1 MCYIVTKN
9 IEEKDVITVIIMQAQ
24 QVGRTFDGN
33 DLFTGI
39 NLEVQTGSRVGLVGP
54 NGIGKTTLLEILAG
68 INPPDY
74 GQVTTSKN
82 MSIGY
87 LAQDSGLDS
96 NRTIFAEML
105 TIFEPLIA
113 MEKHMH
119 DLEAQIADPKL
130 AEDQQQYD
138 QVMRQYDQIQ
148 HDFQAQNGY
157 GYQAEI
163 RSVLHGFQFDD
174 TTYDKP
180 IGNLSGGERSRL
192 ALAKLLLEHH
202 DLIILDEPTNH
213 LDIDTL
219 TWLEGYLKTY
229 SGAILTVSHDQYFLD
244 HVVTELYELTPFKSI
259 HYKTNY
265 SGYLKQKA
273 DNLALAWKAYEKQ
286 QEEIHKLQ
294 DFVDKNIV
302 RASST
307 KQAQARRKQLEKMDV
322 LAKPQGRE
330 KTVHFRFTPETTSGN
345 EVLKVHDA
353 TVGYEA
359 DEPMAGPINFQVNKG
374 DRIAIIGQNGVG
386 KSTLLKSVLG
396 QIPFLKGQAQFGT
409 NVTTGY
415 YDQDQHQLHWN
426 KSVLD
431 EIWDDHPTMP
441 EQAVRSALAAFLF
454 DANDITKT
462 VADLSGGQ
470 KARLEL
476 TKLSLKHDNFL
487 VLDEPTNH
495 LDINSKE
502 VLESALAD
510 FEGTV
515 LFVSHDRYFINELAT
530 SIVEIEPTGGTMFLG
545 NWDYYQEKLLEKE
558 AERAEAQ
565 AAAQPETVEA
575 PTAAKNYQ
583 QSKDQQRA
591 QRKLEREVAKL
602 EADMESLDQQVSD
615 LQEQMT
621 APDVLSDYVK
631 MQELQ
636 TKLDA
641 LNQKASEAE
650 DAWEQASLQLEAF
663 E

>member
-1 MCYIVTKN
+1 M
-9 IEEKDVITVIIMQAQ
+9 IIMQAQ

-39 NLEVQTGSRVGLVGP
+39 NLEIQTGSRVGLVGP

-82 MSIGY
+82 ISIGY

-113 MEKHMH
+113 MEKRMH
-119 DLEAQIADPKL
+119 ALEAQIADPDL
-130 AEDQQQYD
+130 AQDPEQYE

-157 GYQAEI
+157 GYHAEI

-213 LDIDTL
+213 LDIETL

-229 SGAILTVSHDQYFLD
+229 PGAILTVSHDQYFLD
-244 HVVTELYELTPFKSI
+244 HVVSELYELTPSKSI

-322 LAKPQGRE
+322 LPKPQGRE

-345 EVLKVHDA
+345 KVLKVQNA
-353 TVGYEA
+353 TVGYEPDA
-359 DEPMAGPINFQVNKG
+359 PMAGPINFQVNKG
-374 DRIAIIGQNGVG
+374 DRIAVIGQNGVG
-386 KSTLLKSVLG
+386 KSTLLKSILG
-396 QIPFLKGQAQFGT
+396 QIPFLAGQAQFGT

-426 KSVLD
+426 KTVLD

-454 DANDITKT
+454 DADDISKT

-510 FEGTV
+510 FAGTV

-545 NWDYYQEKLLEKE
+545 NWDYYQEKLVEKQ
-558 AERAEAQ
+558 AQEAQ
-565 AAAQPETVEA
+565 AAAAQPEADVA

-583 QSKDQQRA
+583 QSKEQQRA
-591 QRKLEREVAKL
+591 QRKLEREVEKL
-602 EADMESLDQQVSD
+602 ESDMESLEAKVSAV
-615 LQEQMT
+615 QEQMT
-621 APDVLSDYVK
+621 APEVLSDYVK
-631 MQELQ
+631 MQTLQ
-636 TKLDA
+636 TKLDE
-641 LNQKASEAE
+641 LNQQASAAE
-650 DAWEQASLQLEAF
+650 DAWEEASLKLEEF

>member
-1 MCYIVTKN
+1 M
-9 IEEKDVITVIIMQAQ
+9 IIMQAQ
-24 QVGRTFDGN
+24 QVGRTFDGT

-39 NLEVQTGSRVGLVGP
+39 NLEVQTGARVGLVGP

-82 MSIGY
+82 VSIGY

-96 NRTIFAEML
+96 SRTIFAEML

-113 MEKHMH
+113 MEKRMH
-119 DLEAQIADPKL
+119 DLEAQIADPAL
-130 AEDQQQYD
+130 AADKDAYA
-138 QVMRQYDQIQ
+138 QVMSQYDQIQ

-174 TTYDKP
+174 STYDKP

-219 TWLEGYLKTY
+219 SWLEGYLKTY
-229 SGAILTVSHDQYFLD
+229 DGAILTVSHDQYFLD
-244 HVVTELYELTPFKSI
+244 HVITELYELTPSKSI

-265 SGYLKQKA
+265 TGYLKQKA
-273 DNLALAWKAYEKQ
+273 ENQALAWKAYEKQ

-294 DFVDKNIV
+294 DFVAKNIV

-322 LAKPQGRE
+322 LQRPQGRE
-330 KTVHFRFTPETTSGN
+330 KTVHFRFTPETISGN

-353 TVGYEA
+353 TVGYEPA
-359 DEPMAGPINFQVNKG
+359 APMAGPINFNVNKG

-386 KSTLLKSVLG
+386 KSTLLKSILG
-396 QIPFLKGQAQFGT
+396 QIPFLKGSADFGT

-426 KSVLD
+426 KSVLA
-431 EIWDDHPTMP
+431 EIWDDHPTMS
-441 EQAVRSALAAFLF
+441 EKDVRAALAAFLF
-454 DANDITKT
+454 DADDIAKT

-502 VLESALAD
+502 VLEEALAD
-510 FEGTV
+510 FGGTV
-515 LFVSHDRYFINELAT
+515 LFVSHDRYFINQLAT

-545 NWDYYQEKLLEKE
+545 NWDYYQEKLAEK
-558 AERAEAQ
+558 RAEQ
-565 AAAQPETVEA
+565 AAAQAQAEDQA
-575 PTAAKNYQ
+575 PTPTTAATNYQ
-583 QSKDQQRA
+583 QSKEQQRA
-591 QRKLEREVAKL
+591 QRKLEREAAKL
-602 EADMESLDQQVSD
+602 EEQMED
-615 LQEQMT
+615 LEKQAAAVQEQMA
-621 APDVLSDYVK
+621 APEVLTDYVK
-631 MQELQ
+631 MQALQ
-636 TKLDA
+636 SQLDD
-641 LNQKASEAE
+641 LNAQNQAAE
-650 DAWEQASLQLEAF
+650 DAWEQAELQLEEF
-663 E
+663 D

>member
-1 MCYIVTKN
+1 M
-9 IEEKDVITVIIMQAQ
+9 IIMQAQ
-24 QVGRTFDGN
+24 QVGRTFDGT

-39 NLEVQTGSRVGLVGP
+39 NLEVQTGARVGLVGP

-74 GQVTTSKN
+74 GQVTVSKN
-82 MSIGY
+82 VSIGY

-96 NRTIFAEML
+96 HRTIFAEML

-113 MEKHMH
+113 MEKRMH
-119 DLEAQIADPKL
+119 ALEAEIADPAL
-130 AEDQQQYD
+130 AADQEAYA
-138 QVMRQYDQIQ
+138 QVMSQYDQIQ

-174 TTYDKP
+174 STYDKP
-180 IGNLSGGERSRL
+180 IGTLSGGERSRL

-219 TWLEGYLKTY
+219 SWLEGYLKTY

-244 HVVTELYELTPFKSI
+244 HVISELYELTPSKSI

-273 DNLALAWKAYEKQ
+273 ENRALAWKAYEKQ
-286 QEEIHKLQ
+286 QEEIHKLE
-294 DFVDKNIV
+294 DFVAKNIV

-322 LAKPQGRE
+322 LARPQGRE
-330 KTVHFRFTPETTSGN
+330 KTVHFRFTPETISGN
-345 EVLKVHDA
+345 EVLKVQAA
-353 TVGYEA
+353 TVGYETA
-359 DEPMAGPINFQVNKG
+359 APMAGPISFQVNKG

-386 KSTLLKSVLG
+386 KSTLLKSILG
-396 QIPFLKGQAQFGT
+396 QIPFLSGSAQFGT

-426 KSVLD
+426 KSVLA

-441 EQAVRSALAAFLF
+441 EKDVRAALAAFLF
-454 DANDITKT
+454 SADDVTKT

-487 VLDEPTNH
+487 ILDEPTNH

-502 VLESALAD
+502 VLEEALAD
-510 FEGTV
+510 FGGTV

-545 NWDYYQEKLLEKE
+545 NWDYYQEKLAEKQ
-558 AERAEAQ
+558 AEEQAAKAQ
-565 AAAQPETVEA
+565 AE
-575 PTAAKNYQ
+575 PTAQASTTAASNYQ

-602 EADMESLDQQVSD
+602 EAQMEALEGQIATV
-615 LQEQMT
+615 QEQMT
-621 APDVLSDYVK
+621 APEVLSDYVK
-631 MQELQ
+631 MQTLQ
-636 TKLDA
+636 AQLDD
-641 LNQKASEAE
+641 LNTQTQAAE
-650 DAWEQASLQLEAF
+650 DAWEQAELELEAF

>member
-96 NRTIFAEML
+96 HRTIFAEML

-113 MEKHMH
+113 MEKRMH
-119 DLEAQIADPKL
+119 DMEAQIADPKL
-130 AEDQQQYD
+130 AEDQDQYD
-138 QVMRQYDQIQ
+138 QVMKQYDQIQ

-244 HVVTELYELTPFKSI
+244 HVVTELYELTPSKSI

-353 TVGYEA
+353 TVGYEP

-454 DANDITKT
+454 DADDITKT

-530 SIVEIEPTGGTMFLG
+530 SIVEIEPEGGTMFLG

-602 EADMESLDQQVSD
+602 EEQMENLDQQVSD

-621 APDVLSDYVK
+621 APEVLSDYVK
-631 MQELQ
+631 MGELQ
-636 TKLDA
+636 TQLDA

-650 DAWEQASLQLEAF
+650 DAWEQASLELDEF

>member
-1 MCYIVTKN
+1 M
-9 IEEKDVITVIIMQAQ
+9 IIMQAQ
-24 QVGRTFDGN
+24 QVSRTFSGN

-39 NLEVQTGSRVGLVGP
+39 NLEVQTGARVGLVGP

-68 INPPDY
+68 LNPPDH
-74 GQVTTSKN
+74 GQVTISKN
-82 MSIGY
+82 VSIGY

-96 NRTIFAEML
+96 SRTIFAEML
-105 TIFEPLIA
+105 TIFDGLIA
-113 MEKHMH
+113 MEQRMH
-119 DLEAQIADPKL
+119 ALEAQIADPKTAADPEHYQQVL
-130 AEDQQQYD
+130 A
-138 QVMRQYDQIQ
+138 QYDQIQ

-163 RSVLHGFQFDD
+163 RSVLHGFKFDD

-180 IGNLSGGERSRL
+180 IGTLSGGERSRL

-219 TWLEGYLKTY
+219 SWLEGYLKTY
-229 SGAILTVSHDQYFLD
+229 DGAILTVSHDQYFLD
-244 HVVTELYELTPFKSI
+244 HVVTELYELTPSKAI

-273 DNLALAWKAYEKQ
+273 ENQALAWKAYEKQ

-322 LAKPQGRE
+322 LDRPQGRE
-330 KTVHFRFTPETTSGN
+330 KTVHFRFTPETASGN
-345 EVLKVHDA
+345 EVLHVQDA
-353 TVGYEA
+353 TVGYDPA
-359 DEPMAGPINFQVNKG
+359 EPMAGPINFEVSKG
-374 DRIAIIGQNGVG
+374 DRIAIIGPNGVG

-396 QIPFLKGQAQFGT
+396 QIPFLKGEARFGT

-426 KSVLD
+426 KTVLD

-502 VLESALAD
+502 VLEEALAD
-510 FEGTV
+510 FAGTV

-530 SIVEIEPTGGTMFLG
+530 SIVEIEPEGGTLFLG
-545 NWDYYQEKLLEKE
+545 NWDYYQEKLAEKR
-558 AERAEAQ
+558 AEQEAQ
-565 AAAQPETVEA
+565 AAAAA
-575 PTAAKNYQ
+575 PTEDVPTTAAVDYQ

-591 QRKLEREVAKL
+591 QRKLQREVAKL
-602 EADMESLDQQVSD
+602 EETMEDLAQQVTAV
-615 LQEQMT
+615 QEQMA
-621 APDVLSDYVK
+621 APEVLSDYVK
-631 MQELQ
+631 MQALQ
-636 TKLDA
+636 SQLDD
-641 LNQKASEAE
+641 LNQQNQAAE
-650 DAWEQASLQLEAF
+650 DAWEEAAMKLEEFDASL
-663 E
+663 